1 MYISASEK
9 RKLIEEY
16 HNSNNNVIEDN
27 NYLKRFLSYLIL
39 ILISILALYIFDKY
53 YHTDPNK

>member
-9 RKLIEEY
+9 RKLIDDY
-16 HNSNNNVIEDN
+16 HNSRNNVIEDS

-53 YHTDPNK
+53 YHTDSNK